1 MDLETLFSISQMKIY
16 RSEQTE
22 RLYQLEERAMKAI
35 RDASSELASVYS
47 EGELTEEDVLALELH
62 SLLETFGGAGA
73 SAARI
78 IVKRYG
84 AEPTERFG

>member
-1 MDLETLFSISQMKIY
+1 MDFETLFSISQMKIY
-16 RSEQTE
+16 RSERTE
-22 RLYQLEERAMKAI
+22 RLYQLEDRAVEAI

-62 SLLETFGGAGA
+62 YLLETLGGAGS

-78 IVKRYG
+78 IVKMYG
-84 AEPTERFG
+84 ATERFG